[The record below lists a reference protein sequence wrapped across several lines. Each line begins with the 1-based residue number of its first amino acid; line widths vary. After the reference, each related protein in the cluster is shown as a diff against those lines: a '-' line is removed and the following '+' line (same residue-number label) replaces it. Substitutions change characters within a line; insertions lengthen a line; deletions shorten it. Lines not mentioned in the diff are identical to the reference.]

1 MGIHVLSRNYIGI
14 IFLDSLLRTSKNED
28 YTAKISIAA
37 LPPPSAAQ
45 GTSYSA
51 GVPESPRD
59 SSESGSDSSLR
70 VGNLKRRDS
79 KSWAYP

>member
-1 MGIHVLSRNYIGI
+1 MHVLSRDYIG
-14 IFLDSLLRTSKNED
+14 STSKYED

-59 SSESGSDSSLR
+59 SSESGSDSSLW